1 MLSGSCVRAAAEQQ
15 VKLQQEFTKWWS
27 EHPSASVEEVR
38 ASPHLLW
45 TPSWGFLGCAPVLAH
60 MLSCCRLRG

>member
-1 MLSGSCVRAAAEQQ
+1 MLSGRCVRAAAEQQ

-38 ASPHLLW
+38 VLPHLLR
-45 TPSWGFLGCAPVLAH
+45 TLSWGFPAAPVFL
-60 MLSCCRLRG
+60 LTCCRGAG